1 MRKSQILVVA
11 LLIQVSAL
19 FSVAAKACPLGAK
32 EDHLTIQRVM
42 MNFGKFV
49 GQADHIALLGAKYPN
64 ETVTD
69 ADIADAINKLALA
82 QTCAQ
87 AVIDKPEGDL
97 LPSKVTFLDGDAKKE
112 YIDDFVYFMTEF
124 RDELIVYQDTFKTLA
139 AAKAADRKWDDVYAE
154 SEKINKL
161 IDHAHSKTSQDPS
174 AKLVLRSHNFSMS
187 VGNLKQNMK
196 QIEKNLKAIAA
207 ALNDASQNQ
216 NSAALAEQT
225 AELFQTAQS
234 QVPEAVSDLPS
245 SQQQAAMQGY
255 QQEIQK
261 GIDLCSQLQNAL
273 LNNDS
278 ATAMQVLKAL
288 SNLKEE
294 GHDQYNP

>member
-1 MRKSQILVVA
+1 
-11 LLIQVSAL
+11 
-19 FSVAAKACPLGAK
+19 
-32 EDHLTIQRVM
+32 
-42 MNFGKFV
+42 
-49 GQADHIALLGAKYPN
+49 
-64 ETVTD
+64 
-69 ADIADAINKLALA
+69 
-82 QTCAQ
+82 
-87 AVIDKPEGDL
+87 
-97 LPSKVTFLDGDAKKE
+97 
-112 YIDDFVYFMTEF
+112 MTEF
-124 RDELIVYQDTFKTLA
+124 RDELVVYQDAFKIVA
-139 AAKAADRKWDDVYAE
+139 AAKAADRKWDDLYSE
-154 SEKINKL
+154 SEKINNL
-161 IDHAHSKTSQDPS
+161 IDHAHRKTSEDS
-174 AKLVLRSHNFSMS
+174 SSKMVLRSKNFSMS

-216 NSAALAEQT
+216 NSASLAEQT
-225 AELFQTAQS
+225 TELFQTAQS

-261 GIDLCSQLQNAL
+261 GIDLCIQLQNAL